1 MFVTPIYL
9 FFFPGDKEESGF
21 EDNASD
27 TKDDDFDDSQEAE
40 NSTRENSAENEKN
53 ISVKK
58 AQTPSS
64 AKSSKVGADA
74 TDDEGMELIRF
85 WVLKMQFQAQ

>member
-1 MFVTPIYL
+1 MF
-9 FFFPGDKEESGF
+9 GWQ
-21 EDNASD
+21 
-27 TKDDDFDDSQEAE
+27 DDDFDDSQETE
-40 NSTRENSAENEKN
+40 NSTQENSAENEDP

>member
-1 MFVTPIYL
+1 ME
-9 FFFPGDKEESGF
+9 K
-21 EDNASD
+21 
-27 TKDDDFDDSQEAE
+27 
-40 NSTRENSAENEKN
+40 TRNFSAENEKN

-85 WVLKMQFQAQ
+85 WAEKKYYRINCKVFSNGHFMIRD